1 MINIPAIKGQIGNT
15 IYYIANLT
23 FSQIATMVSKVDN
36 ELHTANS
43 IKEQIQRSLSD
54 NYIKIKDYII
64 KREDH
69 FFDSLV
75 LAVYDG
81 DPQWREIRYE
91 IDGHAYPNIGLL
103 ELNGEEKI
111 FPVDGQHRV
120 EGIKK
125 HWSVNQK

>member
-1 MINIPAIKGQIGNT
+1 M
-15 IYYIANLT
+15 
-23 FSQIATMVSKVDN
+23 
-36 ELHTANS
+36 
-43 IKEQIQRSLSD
+43 
-54 NYIKIKDYII
+54 
-64 KREDH
+64 
-69 FFDSLV
+69 V

-91 IDGHAYPNIGLL
+91 IDGHIYPNIGLL

-125 HWSVNQK
+125 LWNVSQI